1 MTAVTVEPEQVRA
14 DEAQPDRR
22 VEVGRGWGRWL
33 LFSVWAAFLVLP
45 VTATVLYS
53 LATVWR
59 NEAFPDGYTLR
70 WWTETLSEPRVI
82 SSLVRSLLLAV
93 LTVVVVA
100 LIILP
105 PLYWS
110 YVRNQKIRA
119 WMQLCAL
126 LPFALPFV
134 VLAYGIK
141 NLAGITELTTQFESS
156 SLLLVIGHVALA
168 FPFFLWPVDGAMAS
182 AGVRQLSE
190 AAGASGAGPV
200 ATLIR
205 VVIPNI
211 RTGLLT
217 GSILTFAVSFGEY
230 SIARVITGSSFETLP
245 VWQVAALQDTRG
257 NPNGVAVMAV
267 FTFVVMFA
275 VSMLIARATQGETI
289 RLLPSVDVT
298 RSE

>member
-1 MTAVTVEPEQVRA
+1 MTAVQTSPPAVR
-14 DEAQPDRR
+14 PDLPAPRAPR
-22 VEVGRGWGRWL
+22 VGSGWPRWA
-33 LFSVWAAFLVLP
+33 LFSGWAAFLVLP
-45 VTATVLYS
+45 VMATILYS
-53 LATVWR
+53 FATVWR
-59 NEAFPDGYTLR
+59 NEAFPDGYTTR
-70 WWTETLSEPRVI
+70 WWLETLSEPRVV
-82 SSLVRSLLLAV
+82 SSLVRSLLLAL

-100 LIILP
+100 LVVLP

-110 YVRNQKIRA
+110 YVRNPRIRTL
-119 WMQLCAL
+119 MQLSAL

-141 NLAGITELTTQFESS
+141 NLAGITEITRQWESS
-156 SLLLVIGHVALA
+156 SLLLVLGHVALS

-182 AGVRQLSE
+182 AGVRRLSE
-190 AAGASGAGPV
+190 AAETSGAGPV
-200 ATLIR
+200 ATLLR
-205 VVIPNI
+205 VIAPNI

-267 FTFVVMFA
+267 FTFVVMFV
-275 VSMLIARATQGETI
+275 VSVLIARATQGETI
-289 RLLPSVDVT
+289 RLLPGVDLSKT
-298 RSE
+298 D